1 MSDKTERHGSLTAEE
16 LQLALDAGREIARI
30 TVALEQL
37 STAYGNKAVSQD
49 NPADVFDGIYST
61 KLYTGLQK
69 RREELRG
76 MLLDIG

>member
-1 MSDKTERHGSLTAEE
+1 MSDKTQQQDLTAEE

-30 TVALEQL
+30 AVALEQL
-37 STAYGNKAVSQD
+37 TTAYSNRAKGEG
-49 NPADVFDGIYST
+49 NPADVFAEVYST